1 MLASNSDFYI
11 NGSLLKMKLHTAVA
25 TTLLISSVGVSAVTP
40 LRAHQAQMPGMDRPG
55 MMMQDGNP
63 QTGQGMMGG
72 MMGQGGM
79 MGHGM
84 MGFKSGFRREKP
96 LSNDDA
102 RRAVDGKL
110 ALSGLSRLKVGTIK
124 DEGENAAK
132 VDVVTQKGEL
142 IFRLKVDR
150 ATGRTAIVE

>member
-79 MGHGM
+79 MG
-84 MGFKSGFRREKP
+84 FKSGFRREKP

>member
-79 MGHGM
+79 MG
-84 MGFKSGFRREKP
+84 FKSGFRREKP

-124 DEGENAAK
+124 DEGEDAVK

>member
-72 MMGQGGM
+72 MMSHMMGQG
-79 MGHGM
+79 GM

-124 DEGENAAK
+124 DEGGNAAK

>member
-79 MGHGM
+79 MG
-84 MGFKSGFRREKP
+84 FKSGFRREKP

-124 DEGENAAK
+124 DEGGNAAK